1 MAKRTRKSKSVLE
14 EDTSKFL
21 IEDFS
26 PEEEKKKPKKSYFLI
41 TEVIFALILV
51 VCCGISYFFYLR
63 IIDYVAKGKSIDSE
77 YLLAKKN
84 LQEKES
90 EYVTLSNQL
99 EYYQNLD
106 ASIDSTQK
114 EYFAHILN
122 LENAIEAGTTDKKIA
137 YLTFDDGPYYN
148 TYRVFDILDQYGVKA
163 TFFTTNINGEYCFDN
178 EDANCWIRY
187 KEYIARGHTIAN
199 HTYTHGIFRGL
210 YSSTDSFMDAVIKQ
224 EELIKELTGGY
235 VTNILRFPGGSSTA
249 RGIKDSIIERLRERG
264 YGWVDWSANDGD
276 GGSLNSNDV
285 AWSNFVSTINSPMEV
300 ILFHDY
306 SNITTNVLPRMIEY
320 LQNNGYEL
328 YPLFYD
334 SHMINK

>member
-1 MAKRTRKSKSVLE
+1 MAKRIRKSKRVLD
-14 EDTSKFL
+14 DTSKFL
-21 IEDFS
+21 IEDYHS
-26 PEEEKKKPKKSYFLI
+26 EKPNKSYFLI
-41 TEVIFALILV
+41 TEIILTLIFV
-51 VCCGISYFFYLR
+51 VCCGTSYFFYTR
-63 IIDYVAKGKSIDSE
+63 IFDYHKKEKKIDSL
-77 YLLAKKN
+77 YIKKKTA
-84 LQEKES
+84 LQEIES
-90 EYVTLSNQL
+90 QNITLTNQL

-148 TYRVFDILDQYGVKA
+148 TYKVFDILDRYGVKV

-187 KEYIARGHTIAN
+187 QEYIDRGHTIAN
-199 HTYTHGIFRGL
+199 HTYTHAIFRGL
-210 YSSTDSFMDAVIKQ
+210 YNSTDSFMDAVIKQ
-224 EELIKELTGGY
+224 EEHIKNLTGGY

-276 GGSLNSNDV
+276 GGSLNSEDV
-285 AWSNFVSTINSPMEV
+285 AWNNFVSTINAPMEV
-300 ILFHDY
+300 ILYHDY

-320 LQNNGYEL
+320 LQNNGYEI
-328 YPLFYD
+328 YPLFYE